1 MYYEQVND
9 IYLVS
14 RMGQIIKVQLLYHRP
29 LLATCISGLYYRP
42 VCYIRGHIY
51 NNFAGGIIAQ
61 ILILFSF
68 KVLTG
73 V

>member
-1 MYYEQVND
+1 MIFTLSQEWVKLLKY
-9 IYLVS
+9 S
-14 RMGQIIKVQLLYHRP
+14 GLYHWP

-42 VCYIRGHIY
+42 VCDIRGHIY
-51 NNFAGGIIAQ
+51 NNVAGGIIVQ
-61 ILILFSF
+61 VLILFSF